1 MKILAKYNDRTMI
14 LNPCPKEN
22 FKAKEFTHDRNL
34 RSMDSVLSL
43 MIDLITIECGF
54 NPPVLCCT
62 EFED

>member
-1 MKILAKYNDRTMI
+1 MI

-22 FKAKEFTHDRNL
+22 FKVKAFTQIRHL
-34 RSMDSVLSL
+34 MSMHSVLPL

-54 NPPVLCCT
+54 NPLVPCA